1 MHRRELLLG
10 PGSGLT
16 LVERSAGAPT
26 QTVRFGQLRLRRSA
40 GRHRVEAHLHAT
52 YEALIPLRGT
62 YRCTIDGHGFSAK
75 PGEVLAVRPGEVH
88 ADDTPGPL
96 LLAALQFA
104 VEPPIAWPDGPR
116 VLAWAGATAL
126 VKSLRDEPDDAHAAA
141 VQDARCREL
150 LARLLRAH
158 GPADAPP
165 FATELRRL
173 LDARLDRPL
182 DLDGLAEELRIS
194 RRTLTDR
201 CRGTCGT
208 SPARLLQELRLERA
222 RTLLTETVLPVKA
235 IATRCG
241 FANPNHFAT
250 AYRTRFGH
258 PPRATPVPRHEGPTP
273 AR

>member
-1 MHRRELLLG
+1 MQRRELLLG

-16 LVERSAGAPT
+16 LVERSGGAPVR
-26 QTVRFGQLRLRRSA
+26 TVRFGQLRLRRSA
-40 GRHRVEAHLHAT
+40 GRHRVEAHLHAS
-52 YEALIPLRGT
+52 YEVLVPLRGI
-62 YRCTIDGHGFSAK
+62 YRCTIDGQPVSAK

-96 LLAALQFA
+96 LLSAVQFT
-104 VEPPIAWPDGPR
+104 VEPPIAWPAGPR
-116 VLAWAGATAL
+116 VLAWPGAIAL
-126 VKSLRDEPDDAHAAA
+126 VQALRDEPDDAHAAA

-158 GPADAPP
+158 GPVDAPP
-165 FATELRRL
+165 FAMELRRR

-182 DLDGLAEELRIS
+182 DLDALAKDLQVS

-201 CRGTCGT
+201 CREACGT

-222 RTLLTETVLPVKA
+222 RTLLTETALPVKA
-235 IATRCG
+235 VATRCG

-258 PPRATPVPRHEGPTP
+258 PPRATPLPPHEGPPP